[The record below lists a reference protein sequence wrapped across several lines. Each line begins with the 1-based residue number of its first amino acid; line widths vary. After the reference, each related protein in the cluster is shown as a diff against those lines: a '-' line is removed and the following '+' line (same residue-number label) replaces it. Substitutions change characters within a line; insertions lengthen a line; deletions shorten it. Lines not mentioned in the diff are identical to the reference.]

1 MFRFGFSGIHNG
13 KSNKQHLEE
22 ELGDLE
28 CMIELIKAEFAVDE
42 VEVVKAKVRK
52 AEKLNRWSTH
62 IRTKVIET

>member
-1 MFRFGFSGIHNG
+1 
-13 KSNKQHLEE
+13 
-22 ELGDLE
+22 
-28 CMIELIKAEFAVDE
+28 MIELIKAEFAIDE